1 MRAALDAGTF
11 SLLVAQG
18 RDPTS
23 FEDAARQV
31 HRQSQESYHAER
43 RMVNNYVTL
52 SSCSS
57 TRGYRLTGYRQRET
71 ESGVRVP

>member
-43 RMVNNYVTL
+43 RMVSNYVTL
-52 SSCSS
+52 SSCS
-57 TRGYRLTGYRQRET
+57 LTGHIDLPVMDRPRQK
-71 ESGVRVP
+71 VV

>member
-18 RDPTS
+18 RDPIS
-23 FEDAARQV
+23 FEEAARQV

-43 RMVNNYVTL
+43 RMVSNYVTS
-52 SSCSS
+52 SSCS
-57 TRGYRLTGYRQRET
+57 LTGHIDLPVMDRPRQK
-71 ESGVRVP
+71 VV